1 MLYMVVER
9 FKKGDAV
16 PVYARFRQQGRLA
29 PEGLNYVSS
38 WIDEQ
43 LKICFQLMET
53 DDRSLLDQWMS
64 RWEDLTDFEVFPVI
78 TSPEAAARV
87 SESAERQAN

>member
-1 MLYMVVER
+1 MLYMVLER
-9 FKKGDAV
+9 FKNGDAR
-16 PVYARFRQQGRLA
+16 PVYKRFREQGRLA

-38 WIDEQ
+38 WVDEQ

-53 DDRSLLDQWMS
+53 KDRALLDQWTS
-64 RWEDLTDFEVFPVI
+64 RWEDLTDFEVFSVI

-87 SESAERQAN
+87 SELTEKQEN